1 MKSEWIF
8 HVFGVENII
17 IIEEWHKWR
26 CLRPSP
32 GIVGRSNAG
41 HTCCARGPRV
51 EFGQARRLEEDLG
64 PFEEALL
71 PAMDRLGRDL
81 GVTAILN
88 KTMAVV

>member
-1 MKSEWIF
+1 MNSKRII

-26 CLRPSP
+26 CIRPSP
-32 GIVGRSNAG
+32 GIVGRSNTG
-41 HTCCARGPRV
+41 HTYCASGPRV

-64 PFEEALL
+64 PFEAALL
-71 PAMDRLGRDL
+71 AAMDRLGRDL

>member
-1 MKSEWIF
+1 MNSKRII

-26 CLRPSP
+26 CIRPSP

-41 HTCCARGPRV
+41 HTCCASGPWV
-51 EFGQARRLEEDLG
+51 EFGQAWGFEEDLG
-64 PFEEALL
+64 